1 MKERR
6 KLMGNLYQR
15 KVTVQSPTEKQNKQT
30 ESFEGLEALD
40 SKITPIYAVEFL
52 PKYLCAISLR

>member
-1 MKERR
+1 
-6 KLMGNLYQR
+6 MGNLYQR
-15 KVTVQSPTEKQNKQT
+15 KVTVQPPTENQKTQT
-30 ESFEGLEALD
+30 GSFEGLEALD